1 MDENRYYTT
10 VQGDMWDS
18 IAYQFYG
25 DTKYIGL
32 LFENNQDPVSYTH
45 LDVYKRQIYFLV
57 GIQDQNPNRQGH
69 FDVANVLNKL
79 QDRFLK
85 DRLIDQR
92 YRIQFPIT
100 KKFQEEDTWPK
111 FIGGMSRCV

>member
-1 MDENRYYTT
+1 MLVCLDEETIA
-10 VQGDMWDS
+10 GEDS
-18 IAYQFYG
+18 
-25 DTKYIGL
+25 
-32 LFENNQDPVSYTH
+32 NNICS
-45 LDVYKRQIYFLV
+45 IYFLV

-111 FIGGMSRCV
+111 FIGGMSTLWDVSKMEMRENEYD